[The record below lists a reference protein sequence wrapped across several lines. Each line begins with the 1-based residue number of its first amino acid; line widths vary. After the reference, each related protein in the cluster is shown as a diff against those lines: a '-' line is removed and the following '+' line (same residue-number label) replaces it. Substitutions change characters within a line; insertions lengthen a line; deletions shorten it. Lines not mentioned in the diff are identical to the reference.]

1 MTSVPLFSRTD
12 EGKLVLKNIFIPG
25 QSGAFHI
32 MIKNGCIDSITPSG
46 KGLTSAPFL
55 CLPPLADLHVHANR
69 AFSVSGQ
76 NPRSF
81 HHAIELTSGLFRKA
95 TVSDYERYST
105 KLFQRVMT
113 CGTRKIR
120 THADIDVLTGLKAVE
135 GTLEARCK
143 VSGCLDVD
151 VVAFVSGNMD
161 PVQADSK
168 VMLRDAV
175 MAGAAFLGGVPAL
188 NPDPGASI
196 EALLDLAIE
205 LDAGLDIHLDE
216 HLDPENIWSG
226 FLADAV
232 MDRNLEGKVWLSHG
246 SAISVLPSDQK
257 ARVIDKIARA
267 GITVI
272 SLPATNLYLQD
283 REYSG
288 APRRGLAPIKELAAA
303 GVPIR
308 LASDNI
314 QDFFY
319 PYGSGDLLDMAAMA
333 ATVAFFED
341 TLLLVSA
348 ICDGSSGISVGD
360 PADLMLISGENLVE
374 VIANRPGNRY
384 WIQGDKVINLGQDD
398 VISVLHQS
406 CSQAKN

>member
-1 MTSVPLFSRTD
+1 MTSVPLFRRTED
-12 EGKLVLKNIFIPG
+12 GKLILKNIFIPG

-32 MIKNGCIDSITPSG
+32 MIQNGCIGSITPSG
-46 KGLTSAPFL
+46 EALTAAPFL

-69 AFSVSGQ
+69 AFSVSAQ
-76 NPRSF
+76 IPRSF
-81 HHAIELTSGLFRKA
+81 HHAIELTSGLFRHA
-95 TVSDYERYST
+95 TVSDYESHSI

-135 GTLEARCK
+135 GTLDARRK

-161 PVQADSK
+161 PTRTDSK

-175 MAGAAFLGGVPAL
+175 MAGAAFLGGVPVL
-188 NPDPGASI
+188 NPDPGAAI

-205 LDAGLDIHLDE
+205 LDVGLDIHLDE

-257 ARVIDKIARA
+257 ARVIDKIAQA
-267 GITVI
+267 EITVI

-288 APRRGLAPIKELAAA
+288 APRRGLAPVKELAAA
-303 GVPIR
+303 GVPVR

-319 PYGSGDLLDMAAMA
+319 PYGSGDLLDIAAMA
-333 ATVAFFED
+333 ATAAFFED

-348 ICDGSSGISVGD
+348 ICDGHTGIAVGD
-360 PADLMLISGENLVE
+360 AADFILISGESLVE
-374 VIANRPGNRY
+374 VIANRPRDRY
-384 WIQGDKVINLGQDD
+384 CIQGDKVVNLGQDA
-398 VISVLHQS
+398 VISVPHQN
-406 CSQAKN
+406 CF